1 MFSLDMTVCTEKNHP
16 EETDVYPN
24 DRWGQFSSIGLFMK
38 GVITER
44 IIGNYLAA
52 TKCWQL
58 LLLDHSGEVC

>member
-1 MFSLDMTVCTEKNHP
+1 MFSLDMTVCTEKKHP
-16 EETDVYPN
+16 EVRDVYPN

-52 TKCWQL
+52 RKCWQL
-58 LLLDHSGEVC
+58 L